1 MVCEKKIPLVH
12 VKGTHLQ
19 IGEQIGE
26 AFREQI
32 QHSIENARI
41 LIDKAYDQILLTW
54 DGASMQSRKY
64 IPFVEEHYPQY
75 IDEMK
80 GIASGANVDY
90 DAICVVNA
98 MEAVTSDALHLTKCT
113 SIAVNQQCTA
123 DSSVLVAHNEDWTPE
138 DEADVYI
145 IHASPIDEPTFLA
158 MSYGGLLPN
167 IGFNS
172 YGISQCCDSVYP
184 NDSRIGIPRIIYS
197 RATLSAQTPADAIRY
212 ILRPQ
217 RAAGYNHL
225 VVHESGEMYNIETS
239 ARQFSMIY
247 GQEGR
252 LVHTN
257 FYLDPQMQKV
267 EDEPEELI
275 SARVRYYRA
284 LRLVQSN
291 DKHSIESLINIQ
303 RDHVNYPD
311 SICNHG
317 IDKNVLNSEKT
328 IVAIIMDLTNKQ
340 MHAAWGSPCKGTYYT
355 YQLND

>member
-1 MVCEKKIPLVH
+1 MVCDKKIPLIH
-12 VKGTHLQ
+12 VKGNHFQ

-26 AFREQI
+26 AIRPQI
-32 QHSIENARI
+32 QHSVENARI
-41 LIDKAYDQILLTW
+41 LIDKAFDQLELTW
-54 DGASMQSRKY
+54 EGAKTQSRKY

-75 IDEMK
+75 VDEMQ
-80 GIASGANVDY
+80 GISKGANVDY
-90 DAICVVNA
+90 DEICVVNA

-113 SIAVNQQCTA
+113 SIGVNQLYT
-123 DSSVLVAHNEDWTPE
+123 DNDNVLIAHNEDWTPE

-145 IHASPIDEPTFLA
+145 VHAQPDNEPSFLA

-167 IGFNS
+167 IGFNAC
-172 YGISQCCDSVYP
+172 GIAQCCDSVYP

-197 RATLSAQTPADAIRY
+197 RAVLASSSPAEAIRA
-212 ILRPQ
+212 ILVPQ

-225 VVHESGEMYNIETS
+225 IAHESGELYNIETS
-239 ARQFSMIY
+239 ARQFGMIY
-247 GQEGR
+247 GEAGY

-257 FYLDPQMQKV
+257 FYLDPTMQPF
-267 EDEPEELI
+267 EDGPEELI
-275 SARVRYYRA
+275 SARVRYFRA
-284 LRLVQSN
+284 QRLMQAKNCHTVETLK
-291 DKHSIESLINIQ
+291 DILK
-303 RDHVNYPD
+303 DHVNYPD

-328 IVAIIMDLTNKQ
+328 IVAVIMDLTNKQ

>member
-1 MVCEKKIPLVH
+1 MVCDKQIPLIH
-12 VKGTHLQ
+12 VKGNHFQ

-26 AFREQI
+26 SIRPQI
-32 QHSIENARI
+32 QHSIANARI
-41 LIDKAYDQILLTW
+41 LIDKAFDQLGLTW
-54 DGASMQSRKY
+54 EGAKIQSRKY

-75 IDEMK
+75 VEEMQGLSK
-80 GIASGANVDY
+80 GANVEY
-90 DAICVVNA
+90 DEICVVNA

-113 SIAVNQQCTA
+113 SIGVNQQSTENGN
-123 DSSVLVAHNEDWTPE
+123 VLIAHNEDWTPD

-145 IHASPIDEPTFLA
+145 VHAQPNDEPSFLA

-172 YGISQCCDSVYP
+172 CGIAQCCDSVYP
-184 NDSRIGIPRIIYS
+184 DDSRIGIPRVVYS
-197 RATLSAQTPADAIRY
+197 RAVLASRSLAEAIRS
-212 ILRPQ
+212 ILVPQ

-225 VVHESGEMYNIETS
+225 IAHESGELYNIETS
-239 ARQFSMIY
+239 ARQFGMIY
-247 GQEGR
+247 GEVGH

-257 FYLDPQMQKV
+257 FYLDPIMKRL

-275 SARVRYYRA
+275 SARVRYFRA
-284 LRLVQSN
+284 QRLLQAKNCHTV
-291 DKHSIESLINIQ
+291 DTLKDILK
-303 RDHVNYPD
+303 DHVNYPD

-328 IVAIIMDLTNKQ
+328 IVAIIMDLTNRQ

-355 YQLND
+355 FQLN

>member
-1 MVCEKKIPLVH
+1 MVCDKKIPLIH
-12 VKGTHLQ
+12 VKGSHFQ

-26 AFREQI
+26 AIRPQI
-32 QHSIENARI
+32 QHSLENARI
-41 LIDKAYDQILLTW
+41 LIDKAFNQLGLTW
-54 DGASMQSRKY
+54 EGAKIQSRKY

-75 IDEMK
+75 VDELQ
-80 GIASGANVDY
+80 GISKGANVDY
-90 DAICVVNA
+90 DEICVVNA

-113 SIAVNQQCTA
+113 SIGVNQQCTENGN
-123 DSSVLVAHNEDWTPE
+123 VLIAHNEDWTPE

-145 IHASPIDEPTFLA
+145 VHAQPNDEPSFLA

-167 IGFNS
+167 IGFNAC
-172 YGISQCCDSVYP
+172 GIAQCCDSVYP
-184 NDSRIGIPRIIYS
+184 DDSRIGIPRIIYS
-197 RATLSAQTPADAIRY
+197 RAVLASRSPAEAIRS
-212 ILRPQ
+212 ILVPQ

-225 VVHESGEMYNIETS
+225 IAHESGELYNIETS
-239 ARQFSMIY
+239 ARQFGMIY
-247 GQEGR
+247 GEAGY

-257 FYLDPQMQKV
+257 FYLDPTMQRL

-275 SARVRYYRA
+275 SARVRYFRA
-284 LRLVQSN
+284 QRLLQATKCHTVETFK
-291 DKHSIESLINIQ
+291 DILK
-303 RDHVNYPD
+303 DHVNYPD

-328 IVAIIMDLTNKQ
+328 IVAVIMDITNKQ